1 MGEKMSEQKKSK
13 NKQETVKVIFA
24 KNAETVDF
32 GKYHLL
38 YDGGKFKY
46 NPDENLSCSKQL
58 SNNCGVFI
66 INAELD
72 DEIENQ
78 DENEYKKFL
87 LIVEPQYGAE
97 FLNNIEKLIEEFKN
111 NSIEYDKE
119 NSSEDDFNKLIFT
132 NKEKSIYPGKD
143 TINISE
149 IPENQRKNC
158 IEKINSL
165 INSYNVISG
174 EKISEIKTEEKNA
187 ENKDTEDKKAENKN
201 VENKKAENKN
211 VEIPIPTFAFNIAN
225 IFEVVARATIKNAI
239 KNSGNIGWKVI
250 NGNDKGNEHKV
261 LKEDN
266 NNFYI
271 NGTVKPDIIIRKKV
285 KKCEIDTNEYIIIDA
300 KYKSPE
306 NKNRMDRLQILAYAY
321 LYDAHIVGHIFPK
334 KPNGTNKELSSYN
347 INTIFNKSLDK
358 NPSDKYKYVE
368 LYLDGSLKGNIEKIF
383 GNKNEKSNN

>member
-1 MGEKMSEQKKSK
+1 MSEQKKSK

-32 GKYHLL
+32 GKYHLW
-38 YDGGKFKY
+38 YDKGVFKY
-46 NPDENLSCSKQL
+46 NPDKDFSCSKQL

-87 LIVEPQYGAE
+87 LIVEPQYGAK
-97 FLNNIEKLIEEFKN
+97 FLEDNKEKLSEDDKEKLRKK
-111 NSIEYDKE
+111 DKE
-119 NSSEDDFNKLIFT
+119 NLSEVDYNKAIFT
-132 NKEKSIYPGKD
+132 NKEKSTNKDKSLYRIKNTLKLHIAKGKRD
-143 TINISE
+143 D
-149 IPENQRKNC
+149 C

-187 ENKDTEDKKAENKN
+187 ENKDTEEKKA
-201 VENKKAENKN
+201 ENKKAENKKA
-211 VEIPIPTFAFNIAN
+211 EIPIPTFAFNIAN
-225 IFEVVARATIKNAI
+225 IFEVVARANISESLKNT
-239 KNSGNIGWKVI
+239 GWEVL
-250 NGNDKGNEHKV
+250 NGNDNEHKV

-266 NNFYI
+266 NDFYI
-271 NGTVKPDIIIRKKV
+271 NGSVKPDIIIRKKV
-285 KKCEIDTNEYIIIDA
+285 EKCEIDTDEYIIIDA

-334 KPNGTNKELSSYN
+334 KPNETNKELSSYN

>member
-1 MGEKMSEQKKSK
+1 MVIGEKMSEQKKSK

-46 NPDENLSCSKQL
+46 NPDKDFSCRKQL

-78 DENEYKKFL
+78 DEN
-87 LIVEPQYGAE
+87 
-97 FLNNIEKLIEEFKN
+97 
-111 NSIEYDKE
+111 D
-119 NSSEDDFNKLIFT
+119 
-132 NKEKSIYPGKD
+132 
-143 TINISE
+143 INISQ
-149 IPENQRKNC
+149 IPENQRKKC
-158 IEKINSL
+158 IKMINSL
-165 INSYNVISG
+165 INYYNVISG
-174 EKISEIKTEEKNA
+174 DEISKIKIEEKNT
-187 ENKDTEDKKAENKN
+187 ENKKAENKN
-201 VENKKAENKN
+201 VENKN

-225 IFEVVARATIKNAI
+225 IFEVVARAAIKNAI
-239 KNSGNIGWKVI
+239 KNSENTGWEVL
-250 NGNDKGNEHKV
+250 NGNDNEHEV
-261 LKEDN
+261 LKEN
-266 NNFYI
+266 NDDFYI
-271 NGTVKPDIIIRKKV
+271 NGSVKPDIIIRKKV
-285 KKCEIDTNEYIIIDA
+285 EENTYKYIIIDA

-334 KPNGTNKELSSYN
+334 KSKKTNKEFRFD

-358 NPSDKYKYVE
+358 NSSDKYKYVE
-368 LYLDGSLKGNIEKIF
+368 LYLDDKNFENNLSDIINPGNE
-383 GNKNEKSNN
+383 NEKSNN

>member
-1 MGEKMSEQKKSK
+1 M
-13 NKQETVKVIFA
+13 
-24 KNAETVDF
+24 
-32 GKYHLL
+32 
-38 YDGGKFKY
+38 
-46 NPDENLSCSKQL
+46 
-58 SNNCGVFI
+58 
-66 INAELD
+66 
-72 DEIENQ
+72 
-78 DENEYKKFL
+78 
-87 LIVEPQYGAE
+87 
-97 FLNNIEKLIEEFKN
+97 
-111 NSIEYDKE
+111 
-119 NSSEDDFNKLIFT
+119 IFT

-201 VENKKAENKN
+201 VE
-211 VEIPIPTFAFNIAN
+211 IPIPTFAFNIAN
-225 IFEVVARATIKNAI
+225 IFEVVARAAIKNAI

-271 NGTVKPDIIIRKKV
+271 NGTVKPDIVIRKKV
-285 KKCEIDTNEYIIIDA
+285 EENTYKYIIIDA

-334 KPNGTNKELSSYN
+334 KSKKTNKKLSFYD
-347 INTIFNKSLDK
+347 INTIFNKSLNK

-368 LYLDGSLKGNIEKIF
+368 LYLDDENFENNLSDIINHGNE
-383 GNKNEKSNN
+383 NETSNN

>member
-1 MGEKMSEQKKSK
+1 MVIGEKMSAQKNSK
-13 NKQETVKVIFA
+13 NKQETVEVIFA

-111 NSIEYDKE
+111 NSIEYDLK
-119 NSSEDDFNKLIFT
+119 KLIFT
-132 NKEKSIYPGKD
+132 NEEGLFYKD
-143 TINISE
+143 KGTKDENNISILP

-165 INSYNVISG
+165 INSYNVISS
-174 EKISEIKTEEKNA
+174 EKIFEIKTEEKNA
-187 ENKDTEDKKAENKN
+187 ENKDTGNKDTG
-201 VENKKAENKN
+201 NKDTENKN

-225 IFEVVARATIKNAI
+225 IFEVVARAAISESLKNT
-239 KNSGNIGWKVI
+239 GWEVL
-250 NGNDKGNEHKV
+250 NGNDNEHEV
-261 LKEDN
+261 LKEN
-266 NNFYI
+266 NDDFYI
-271 NGTVKPDIIIRKKV
+271 NGSVKPDIIIHNKDK
-285 KKCEIDTNEYIIIDA
+285 YIIIDA

>member
-1 MGEKMSEQKKSK
+1 MSEQKKSK

-32 GKYHLL
+32 GKYHLW
-38 YDGGKFKY
+38 YDKGVFKY
-46 NPDENLSCSKQL
+46 NLNKNFSCSKQL
-58 SNNCGVFI
+58 FNNCGVFI
-66 INAELD
+66 INAEID
-72 DEIENQ
+72 SETEDQYAN
-78 DENEYKKFL
+78 KKFL

-97 FLNNIEKLIEEFKN
+97 FLNNKKLSEDDKEKLGEDDKD
-111 NSIEYDKE
+111 NSI
-119 NSSEDDFNKLIFT
+119 EDDFNELIFN

-149 IPENQRKNC
+149 IPENQRKKC

-174 EKISEIKTEEKNA
+174 EKISEIKTEEKNGK
-187 ENKDTEDKKAENKN
+187 NKDTEDKKAENK
-201 VENKKAENKN
+201 KAEKKN

-225 IFEVVARATIKNAI
+225 IFEVVARATISESLKNT
-239 KNSGNIGWKVI
+239 GWEVL
-250 NGNDKGNEHKV
+250 NGNDNEHKV

-266 NNFYI
+266 NDFYI
-271 NGTVKPDIIIRKKV
+271 NGSVKPDIIIRKKV
-285 KKCEIDTNEYIIIDA
+285 EENTYKYIIIDA

>member
-1 MGEKMSEQKKSK
+1 MVIGEKMSEQKKSK
-13 NKQETVKVIFA
+13 NKQETVEVIFA

-32 GKYHLL
+32 GKYHLW
-38 YDGGKFKY
+38 YDKGVFKY
-46 NPDENLSCSKQL
+46 NPDKDFSCSKQL

-87 LIVEPQYGAE
+87 LIVEPQYGAK
-97 FLNNIEKLIEEFKN
+97 FLEDNKEKLSEDDKEKLRK
-111 NSIEYDKE
+111 EDKE
-119 NSSEDDFNKLIFT
+119 NLSEVDYNKAIFT
-132 NKEKSIYPGKD
+132 NKEKSLYRIKNTLKLHIAKGKRD
-143 TINISE
+143 D
-149 IPENQRKNC
+149 C

-187 ENKDTEDKKAENKN
+187 ENKDTEDKKAEK
-201 VENKKAENKN
+201 KN
-211 VEIPIPTFAFNIAN
+211 VEIPSPTFAFNIAN
-225 IFEVVARATIKNAI
+225 IFEVVARSAISESLKNT
-239 KNSGNIGWKVI
+239 GWEVL
-250 NGNDKGNEHKV
+250 NGNDNEHRV
-261 LKEDN
+261 LEEDN
-266 NNFYI
+266 NDFYI
-271 NGTVKPDIIIRKKV
+271 NGSVKPDIIIRKKV
-285 KKCEIDTNEYIIIDA
+285 EENTYKYIIIDA

-334 KPNGTNKELSSYN
+334 KSKKTNKEFRFD
-347 INTIFNKSLDK
+347 INTIFNKHDK

-368 LYLDGSLKGNIEKIF
+368 LYLDDKNFENNLSDIIKPGNE
-383 GNKNEKSNN
+383 NETSNN

>member
-1 MGEKMSEQKKSK
+1 MSEQKKNK
-13 NKQETVKVIFA
+13 NKQETVEVIFA

-32 GKYHLL
+32 GKYHLW
-38 YDGGKFKY
+38 YDKGVFKY
-46 NPDENLSCSKQL
+46 NLNKNFSFSKQL

-66 INAELD
+66 INAVIDSETED
-72 DEIENQ
+72 QYAN
-78 DENEYKKFL
+78 KKFL

-97 FLNNIEKLIEEFKN
+97 FLNNKKLSEDDKEKLRKE
-111 NSIEYDKE
+111 DKE

-165 INSYNVISG
+165 INYYKVISG
-174 EKISEIKTEEKNA
+174 EKIPEIKTEEKNA
-187 ENKDTEDKKAENKN
+187 ENKDIRNKN
-201 VENKKAENKN
+201 TENKN
-211 VEIPIPTFAFNIAN
+211 VEISIPTFAFNIAN
-225 IFEVVARATIKNAI
+225 IFEVVARVTISESLKNTD
-239 KNSGNIGWKVI
+239 WEVL
-250 NGNDKGNEHKV
+250 NGNDNEHEVLKSNKNNEGKGNEGKGN
-261 LKEDN
+261 EE
-266 NNFYI
+266 FYI
-271 NGTVKPDIIIRKKV
+271 NGTVKPDIVIRKKV
-285 KKCEIDTNEYIIIDA
+285 EENTYKYIIIDA

-321 LYDAHIVGHIFPK
+321 LYDAHIVGYIFPK

>member
-1 MGEKMSEQKKSK
+1 MSEQKKSK

-46 NPDENLSCSKQL
+46 NPDKDFSCRKQL

-97 FLNNIEKLIEEFKN
+97 FLNNKKN
-111 NSIEYDKE
+111 LSEDDKKNLSEDDKE
-119 NSSEDDFNKLIFT
+119 NSSEDDFNKLIF
-132 NKEKSIYPGKD
+132 NNEEGLFYIDKD
-143 TINISE
+143 TKDENNINILP

-165 INSYNVISG
+165 IRSYSGISKV
-174 EKISEIKTEEKNA
+174 KIFEIKTEEKNE
-187 ENKDTEDKKAENKN
+187 ENKDTGNKDTG
-201 VENKKAENKN
+201 NKDTENKN

-225 IFEVVARATIKNAI
+225 IFEVVARAAIKNAI
-239 KNSGNIGWKVI
+239 KNSENTGWEVL
-250 NGNDKGNEHKV
+250 NGNDNEHEV
-261 LKEDN
+261 LKEN
-266 NNFYI
+266 NDDFYI
-271 NGTVKPDIIIRKKV
+271 NGSVKPDIIIRKKV
-285 KKCEIDTNEYIIIDA
+285 EENTYKYIIIDA

-334 KPNGTNKELSSYN
+334 KSKKTNKEFRFD

-358 NPSDKYKYVE
+358 NSSDKYKYVE
-368 LYLDGSLKGNIEKIF
+368 LYLDDKNFENNLSDIINPGNE
-383 GNKNEKSNN
+383 NEKSNN

>member
-1 MGEKMSEQKKSK
+1 MSEQKKSK
-13 NKQETVKVIFA
+13 NKQETVEVIFA

-32 GKYHLL
+32 GKYHLW
-38 YDGGKFKY
+38 YDKGVFKY
-46 NPDENLSCSKQL
+46 NPDKDFSCSKQL

-87 LIVEPQYGAE
+87 LIVEPQYGAK
-97 FLNNIEKLIEEFKN
+97 FLEDNKEKLSEDDKEKLRKK
-111 NSIEYDKE
+111 DKE
-119 NSSEDDFNKLIFT
+119 NLSEVDYNKAIFT
-132 NKEKSIYPGKD
+132 NKEKSLYRIKNTLKLHIAKGKRD
-143 TINISE
+143 D
-149 IPENQRKNC
+149 C

-187 ENKDTEDKKAENKN
+187 ENKDTEDKKAENKKT
-201 VENKKAENKN
+201 EKKN

-225 IFEVVARATIKNAI
+225 IFEVVARANISESLKNT
-239 KNSGNIGWKVI
+239 GWEVL
-250 NGNDKGNEHKV
+250 NGNDNEHKV

-266 NNFYI
+266 NDFYI

-285 KKCEIDTNEYIIIDA
+285 EENTYKYIIIDA

-334 KPNGTNKELSSYN
+334 KSKKTNKEFRFD
-347 INTIFNKSLDK
+347 INTIFNKHDK

-368 LYLDGSLKGNIEKIF
+368 LYLDGSLKGNIEKFF